1 MATVLLRSAL
11 FPPARRTG
19 SMRFPDLILPLKRLP
34 RMLTSLSVR
43 TRVVVL
49 ALVPVAG
56 FLANGLTYLSGEGDV
71 GIAFETVRQS
81 TALSDASRDFKSA
94 IAAMRIAVKDFSAS
108 PSSAL
113 VTNFEQA
120 HTKALQ
126 SLDVISG
133 SIDLRFAETIANLRH
148 DVTEQRKNF
157 NDLVH
162 EQETLGFTAGH

>member
-43 TRVVVL
+43 TRIIVL

-56 FLANGLTYLSGEGDV
+56 FLANGLMYLSGERDV
-71 GIAFETVRQS
+71 GNAFDTVQQP
-81 TALSDASRDFKSA
+81 TALADASRDFKSA

-108 PSSAL
+108 PNSTLA
-113 VTNFEQA
+113 
-120 HTKALQ
+120 
-126 SLDVISG
+126 
-133 SIDLRFAETIANLRH
+133 AN
-148 DVTEQRKNF
+148 
-157 NDLVH
+157 
-162 EQETLGFTAGH
+162 